1 MSKLAEGISKAIADE
16 ASGQIAK
23 YEADKTISGEVF
35 AIVDITTGEYKIKY
49 QDGVWSAFA
58 QNQTKY
64 NVGDSVLVK
73 IPLGDFSKTKYIE
86 GYTYNTDT
94 DVSQD
99 ASQVEESFSPDWS
112 SIYGKDNWSNE
123 YGLIAYHSNPE
134 KIFEKTTEDAERDK
148 IFAQYGNQATKFRI
162 SADFLTT
169 FVDAKTKGNYGLRF
183 TFKTSKE
190 DNPTVVYTLDTKDFN
205 GDPYRNTV
213 WAPQSMLLTVPKN
226 YLSSLESIEF
236 FQEEFEAEDPEG
248 NKTQANIFCR
258 NLKIEWV
265 NITDLTDSS
274 YYLSISSPQG
284 TIFTSAV
291 KELKLQVKLMSGNN
305 SLMSKSSCSCLW
317 YKEDASVLAG
327 GENYEKIAGAGWL
340 RIEEDSFD
348 TISVT
353 STNYPA
359 TITNFKVIVIY
370 NKDKILFREFSLYNL
385 ESKHDLYLM
394 FDNNI
399 LSIKDRKSETST
411 ASGEWYIELPDGTRK
426 KFGDDKT
433 TSIDLTD
440 YLSYP
445 WIKVYCNVTDGST
458 LPSVLH
464 WTNYRSEEDEEL
476 PDFTLQYKGDDVF
489 HYDANGDIY
498 DTTEYGDGIEHILT
512 CEVVSSQSDSST
524 FTMKWLDGD
533 KQEITGEPQEI
544 TNSMIQKVWV
554 DKANNSLHFKVKT
567 KFQNSAIKNT
577 LYVRLIA
584 LDGSFVDYAK
594 DITFLKDGDQGTN
607 GASFVCIIRPVDNNG
622 IIKSGVT
629 ALKYSEISKGVSEWT
644 KDTLCFKAFVYYDG
658 ELINDQSDYT
668 ISYTW
673 DSYGIKSLTNNKAIC
688 TISMDGETK
697 APKDF
702 NGFYI
707 KVSVKVNDKSGESTE
722 VYAYCPVDV
731 CVGNLNL
738 LDVEYMAPQF
748 IKYSSSGANPQFANQ
763 FVKFVYQGTKGSVT
777 SDSTLMNVK
786 DGRLIPV
793 SRFNGNKNNC
803 VGKLNMIKTENDL
816 NYLIHSVFFYLN
828 TYGNEAINGWDGTS
842 ISIDNDKKTIL
853 APQVGA
859 GQKDAENRFSGIIMG
874 KDTSQ
879 SQVGLYGYSAGVNTF
894 ALKEDGTAS
903 FGVNGQITIDG
914 SKAQITGKNSGA
926 EQYMTINLTNEGENT
941 KAIKVGENFSVG
953 YDGNVVATGGIVGGW
968 KLAADS
974 LSSGSSSSY
983 VELNSG
989 PYKEKTNTEYALW
1002 AGNTSP
1008 TAAPFSVT
1016 KKGELKAT
1024 NATITGNIT
1033 ATSGTIGG
1041 CIIKDKTLQI
1051 ADANISGKITADHI
1065 DGTKL
1070 EVTDGTFSG
1079 KVTASE
1085 GTIGGWVIKSNCLK
1099 REDDYGS
1106 IFLYTDDDDPA
1117 SDKKG
1122 RIVIKNS
1129 KRDIVFSVD
1138 RDGNVICNTSLTG
1151 TGVGKAYFG

>member
-35 AIVDITTGEYKIKY
+35 AIVDVTTGEYKIKY
-49 QDGVWSAFA
+49 QDGIWSAFA

-64 NVGDSVLVK
+64 NVGDNVLVK

-94 DVSQD
+94 DASQD

-123 YGLIAYHSNPE
+123 YGLIACHSGPE
-134 KIFEKTTEDAERDK
+134 EIFKKTAEDAEKDK

-162 SADFLTT
+162 SAEFLTT

-190 DNPTVVYTLDTKDFN
+190 DSPTVVYTLDTKDFN

-213 WAPQSMLLTVPKN
+213 WAPQSILLTIPKN
-226 YLSSLESIEF
+226 YLTSLESIEF
-236 FQEEFEAEDPEG
+236 FQEEFEAEDPVG
-248 NKTQANIFCR
+248 NKTQKNIFCR

-274 YYLSISSPQG
+274 YYLTISSPQG
-284 TIFTSAV
+284 TIFTSAI

-327 GENYEKIAGAGWL
+327 SENYEKIAGAGWL
-340 RIEEDSFD
+340 RIEKDSFD

-359 TITNFKVIVIY
+359 TTTNFKVIVIY

-385 ESKHDLYLM
+385 ESEHDLYLI

-411 ASGEWYIELPDGTRK
+411 ASGVWYIELPDGTRK
-426 KFGDDKT
+426 KYSDDKT

-458 LPSVLH
+458 LLSVLH

-533 KQEITGEPQEI
+533 KKEITGESQEI
-544 TNSMIQKVWV
+544 INSMIQKVQV

-567 KFQNSAIKNT
+567 KFQNSATKNT
-577 LYVRLIA
+577 IYVRLIA

-607 GASFVCIIRPVDNNG
+607 GTSFVCIIRPVDNNG

-629 ALKYSEISKGVSEWT
+629 ALKYQNSTWT

-658 ELINDQSDYT
+658 ELINDQTDDYT

-673 DSYGIKSLTNNKAIC
+673 DSYGIKSLIQDENSKAIC
-688 TISMDGETK
+688 TISMNEETK

-722 VYAYCPVDV
+722 IYAYCPIDV
-731 CVGNLNL
+731 CVGELTLSN
-738 LDVEYMAPQF
+738 VEYAAPQF
-748 IKYSSSGANPQFANQ
+748 IKYSSSGVNPQFTNQ
-763 FVKFVYQGTKGSVT
+763 FVKFVYDGTEGSIT
-777 SDSTLMNVK
+777 SDSSLMSVK

-803 VGKLNMIKTENDL
+803 VGKLNMTRAENDL

-842 ISIDNDKKTIL
+842 ISLEEGTIL

-859 GQKDAENRFSGIIMG
+859 GQKDAQNRFSGVIMG

-879 SQVGLYGYSAGVNTF
+879 KQIGLYGYSAGVNTF

-926 EQYMTINLTNEGENT
+926 EQYMTINLTNEGKDT
-941 KAIKVGENFSVG
+941 KAIQVGENFSVD
-953 YDGNVVATGGIVGGW
+953 YDGNVAATSGVVGGW

-974 LSSGSSSSY
+974 LSSGSNSSY

-989 PYKEKTNTEYALW
+989 SYKEKTNTEYALW
-1002 AGNTSP
+1002 AGNASP

-1024 NATITGNIT
+1024 NAVISGNIT
-1033 ATSGTIGG
+1033 AKSGTIGG
-1041 CIIKDKTLQI
+1041 CSIGNDGVLQI
-1051 ADANISGKITADHI
+1051 TNANISEKITAKHI
-1065 DGTKL
+1065 DGTEL
-1070 EVTDGTFSG
+1070 EVTNGIFSG
-1079 KVTASE
+1079 EVTAST

-1099 REDDYGS
+1099 REDNYGS
-1106 IFLYTDDDDPA
+1106 IFLYTDDDDLA
-1117 SDKKG
+1117 SGKKG

-1129 KRDIVFSVD
+1129 KKEIVFSVD
-1138 RDGNVICNTSLTG
+1138 RDGNVICNTSLSG